1 MFRASAPMRGGREG
15 IGGHSRSPWKGAF
28 KLKHVTS
35 RRLRRGRRTLA
46 VTLGAMAALAST
58 SHAAPAEVAVGSGG
72 DRFTPKDVTVTA
84 GEAVTWRWSDS
95 GHNVQVDAAAEQF
108 DSGYKS
114 SGGTFAHTFTTPGT
128 YEFYC
133 DPHRGDGMRGTVTVT
148 PASTPPPPP
157 PGGGGTGGGSTGG
170 GATGG
175 GSTGGGTT
183 GGGTTG
189 TGSATA
195 SSAGADATAPLV
207 RLVRSTFRGRSLRLN
222 VRLSEASA
230 IHVGMRRRGSS
241 KAITKKFAG
250 RKGANALRI
259 STRGMRR
266 GRYRLRVVAVDVA
279 GNRSRARTRTLVVRR

>member
-1 MFRASAPMRGGREG
+1 
-15 IGGHSRSPWKGAF
+15 
-28 KLKHVTS
+28 LKDATS

-46 VTLGAMAALAST
+46 LTFAAAAALAPASQ
-58 SHAAPAEVAVGSGG
+58 AAPAEVTVGSGG
-72 DRFTPKDVTVTA
+72 DRFTPRDVTVTA
-84 GEAVTWRWSDS
+84 GEAVTWRWSES

-114 SGGTFAHTFTTPGT
+114 SGGTFSHTFSTPGT

-148 PASTPPPPP
+148 AAPAPPPPP

-170 GATGG
+170 GSTGGGATGG
-175 GSTGGGTT
+175 GSAGDGATGGGS
-183 GGGTTG
+183 
-189 TGSATA
+189 GSAGAGPA
-195 SSAGADATAPLV
+195 SAASAGADSTAPLV
-207 RLVRSTFRGRSLRLN
+207 QLVRSTFRGRSVRLN

-230 IHVGMRRRGSS
+230 IHVGLRRRGSR
-241 KAITKKFAG
+241 KAITRKFAG
-250 RKGANALRI
+250 RQGVNALRI

-266 GRYRLRVVAVDVA
+266 GRYRLRVVAVDAA

>member
-1 MFRASAPMRGGREG
+1 
-15 IGGHSRSPWKGAF
+15 
-28 KLKHVTS
+28 LKHVTS
-35 RRLRRGRRTLA
+35 RRLRRGRSTLA

-157 PGGGGTGGGSTGG
+157 PGGGGTGGGGTGGGSTGGGSTGG

-175 GSTGGGTT
+175 GSTGGGAT
-183 GGGTTG
+183 GGGSAG
-189 TGSATA
+189 AGSATA
-195 SSAGADATAPLV
+195 ASTAADATAPLV

-230 IHVGMRRRGSS
+230 IHVGMRRRGSG
-241 KAITKKFAG
+241 KAVTKKFAG

-266 GRYRLRVVAVDVA
+266 GRYRLRVVAVDAA